1 VAASLSDDSNEV
13 KLRTRELLLGSG
25 DTACPLAD
33 LARAD
38 IADIAA
44 ATVAATEDGNDTETE
59 FNRRPSRITLIL
71 PCLTIHPTMNE
82 LVDSS

>member
-1 VAASLSDDSNEV
+1 MAASLSDDSNEV

-44 ATVAATEDGNDTETE
+44 ATVAATEDGNDTETDD
-59 FNRRPSRITLIL
+59 RPGSLL
-71 PCLTIHPTMNE
+71 FCLVSPSIPP
-82 LVDSS
+82 